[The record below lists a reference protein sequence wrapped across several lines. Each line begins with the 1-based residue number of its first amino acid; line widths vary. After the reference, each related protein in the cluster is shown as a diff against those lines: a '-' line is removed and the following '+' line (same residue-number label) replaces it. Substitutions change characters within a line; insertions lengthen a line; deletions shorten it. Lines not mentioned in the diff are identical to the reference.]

1 MEIKFAEG
9 EKKIVESVDKT
20 QVSLVISIKESE
32 ILAKDLSPT

>member
-1 MEIKFAEG
+1 MGSPAAEE

-20 QVSLVISIKESE
+20 QVSLVISTKESE